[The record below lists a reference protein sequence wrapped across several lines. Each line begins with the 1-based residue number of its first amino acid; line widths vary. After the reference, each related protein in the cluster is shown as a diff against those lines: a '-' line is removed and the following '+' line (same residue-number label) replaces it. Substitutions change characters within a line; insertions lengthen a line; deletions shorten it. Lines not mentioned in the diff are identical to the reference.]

1 MLQLLRWTALSNA
14 GERNN
19 NNNNIK
25 ILLVDDQPDILS
37 TFKAILEQH
46 GYYVKTFDDPAQ
58 ALDHLRASSPAIQYD
73 LVITDYRMPGGI
85 SGLDLAKSIRD
96 HDMTIGKSRKTK
108 ILLVTAY
115 ENDISYLGLS
125 KALQSGIIDEIIQ
138 KPVSNGDLISVI
150 EKMFLHNNH

>member
-1 MLQLLRWTALSNA
+1 
-14 GERNN
+14 
-19 NNNNIK
+19 
-25 ILLVDDQPDILS
+25 
-37 TFKAILEQH
+37 
-46 GYYVKTFDDPAQ
+46 
-58 ALDHLRASSPAIQYD
+58 
-73 LVITDYRMPGGI
+73 MPGGI